1 MCFLGYPFNVK
12 GYKVFDLSSHS
23 VFISRDVTFHES
35 IFPYKTSI
43 SNSTPPIE
51 SSVPL
56 PCTSSLPFDDIISP
70 SSHSAIPTFV
80 SSNLEDTIL
89 QIHHELDD
97 DFLHDVSVEPP
108 KPCNDPIPIR
118 QSTRAHKRPSYLQDY
133 YCNMVVSSPTAS
145 VLQSSTSHP
154 LSSYLS
160 YHSLSSSYKTI
171 CCSISSIV
179 KPTHYYQAVTD
190 PKWQDEM
197 AAEIAAPE
205 ANNTWT

>member
-1 MCFLGYPFNVK
+1 M
-12 GYKVFDLSSHS
+12 SSHS
-23 VFISRDVTFHES
+23 VLISRDVTFHES
-35 IFPYKTSI
+35 IFSYKTSI

-51 SSVPL
+51 FYIPL

-70 SSHSAIPTFV
+70 SSHSTITTSV

-97 DFLHDVSVEPP
+97 DFLHDVLVKPLEPLV
-108 KPCNDPIPIR
+108 DPIPIR

-133 YCNMVVSSPTAS
+133 HCNMVVSSHTAS
-145 VLQSSTSHP
+145 VLQSGTSHP

-160 YHSLSSSYKTI
+160 YHSLSSSYKTF

-179 KPTHYYQAVTD
+179 EPTHYYQEVTD
-190 PKWQDEM
+190 PKW
-197 AAEIAAPE
+197 
-205 ANNTWT
+205 